1 MPFLQSLPKSL
12 GVDHTPLDAAWVVVT
27 SSAGTRLEFAGHAN
41 GGLARVGEQVVP
53 LARMEY
59 HLLQVLV
66 ARRRTTPD
74 PERAFMAW
82 TELAE
87 ALSFRS
93 AGAESD
99 NVRELVRR
107 VRKKLATLG
116 HRDLIESRQG
126 IGYRLGGSLA
136 A

>member
-1 MPFLQSLPKSL
+1 M
-12 GVDHTPLDAAWVVVT
+12 
-27 SSAGTRLEFAGHAN
+27 LEFTGHAT
-41 GGLARVGEQVVP
+41 GGFARAGEQVVP
-53 LARMEY
+53 LARMEF
-59 HLLQVLV
+59 HLVQVLV
-66 ARRRTTPD
+66 ARRRAMAD

-107 VRKKLATLG
+107 VRKKLAMLG

-126 IGYRLGGSLA
+126 IGYRLAGSLSA
-136 A
+136 

>member
-1 MPFLQSLPKSL
+1 MPYLQSLPKST
-12 GVDHTPLDAAWVVVT
+12 GVDHAPADAAWVVVMT
-27 SSAGTRLEFAGHAN
+27 GAGQRLEFAGHAN
-41 GGLARVGEQVVP
+41 GGIARVGEQVVP
-53 LARMEY
+53 LARMEF

-66 ARRRTTPD
+66 ARRRQNAD

-87 ALSFRS
+87 SLSFRS

-116 HRDLIESRQG
+116 HKDVIESRQG

-136 A
+136 S